1 MDSLR
6 NLIAMVLKSHHK
18 KIKTMLTEKSLL
30 NIFEGEESVNKTS
43 SLKQFVE
50 SVFNSSNIAM
60 LLFDS
65 EGICKTAN
73 NNFSS
78 FVEYPKKELIDQ
90 PIFKLFPNDFNK
102 KNFDLIKNFT
112 DKQEILK
119 LKTKIITFSG
129 KEKYIHA
136 TIFKAFEDNDKLW
149 AITIKDITNRL
160 QNDLIKSVLL
170 KISEEAAYS
179 SSVEEMYSAIR
190 NSIGLIMPAENLLL
204 IQFDE
209 DKTSLK
215 SRYVTG
221 TFNAIVNKPRF
232 KEFFRAIVLEMSRRN
247 KAFLINN
254 DLINEF
260 SLNEYSS
267 KIYFSNNDTIV
278 APLKVKE
285 KIIGLMLIKSSLNSF
300 SFDINDKKVIEI
312 VSSHIARVIE
322 RKNYEEE
329 ILFTQR
335 KAETAS
341 KIKSEF
347 LAQMS
352 HEIRTPL
359 NTIMSFSNL
368 LKSEIEKAIGYQFDP
383 YFSSIENGT
392 SRLVRTMDL
401 LLSASQVHSGEYK
414 VSLTE
419 LEVEKDVIKPIIDK
433 FITAADRKGIQLTY
447 ENVAENSRLICDH
460 YSVNQIFINLL
471 DNAIK
476 FTNSGKVE
484 VIIRNND
491 KKQLQIDVSDTG
503 VGISEKYLPEIFE
516 LFSQEETGYTRKFEG
531 MGLGLVLVKEY
542 TTLNKADVQ
551 IVSKKNKGTTFSVIF
566 W

>member
-1 MDSLR
+1 
-6 NLIAMVLKSHHK
+6 
-18 KIKTMLTEKSLL
+18 MLTEKSLL
-30 NIFEGEESVNKTS
+30 SIFPSEKSVNKTS
-43 SLKQFVE
+43 SLRQFVE

-65 EGICKTAN
+65 QGICETVN
-73 NNFSS
+73 GNFSS
-78 FVEYPKKELIDQ
+78 FVEYPKNELIDQ

-102 KNFDLIKNFT
+102 KSFDLIRNFT
-112 DKQEILK
+112 DNQEILK
-119 LKTKIITFSG
+119 LKTKIITSSG
-129 KEKYIHA
+129 REKYIHA
-136 TIFKAFEDNDKLW
+136 TIFKVFEDSDRLW

-160 QNDLIKSVLL
+160 QNDLIKSLLL
-170 KISEEAAYS
+170 KISVEAGYS

-204 IQFDE
+204 IQFN
-209 DKTSLK
+209 KNRTSLK

-221 TFNAIVNKPRF
+221 VFNSIINKP
-232 KEFFRAIVLEMSRRN
+232 EFNEFLKPIVVQMNNRN

-254 DLINEF
+254 ELIQNL

-267 KIYFSNNDTIV
+267 KICFYDNDTIV
-278 APLKVKE
+278 APLRVKE
-285 KIIGLMLIKSSLNSF
+285 KNIGLMIIKSSLDSF
-300 SFDINDKKVIEI
+300 SFDVSDKKVIEI
-312 VSSHIARVIE
+312 ISSHIARVIE

-329 ILFTQR
+329 ILLTQK

-341 KIKSEF
+341 KIKTEF

-368 LKSEIEKAIGYQFDP
+368 LKSELGKKIGNKYED
-383 YFSSIENGT
+383 YFSSIEHGT

-401 LLSASQVHSGEYK
+401 LLCASHVHSGEYK
-414 VSLTE
+414 INLTE
-419 LEVEKDVIKPIIDK
+419 LEVEKDIIKPIVDK
-433 FITAADRKGIQLTY
+433 FTKKAKSKGILLTY
-447 ENVAENSRLICDH
+447 KNISPNSRLICDN
-460 YSVNQIFINLL
+460 YSVTQIFINLL

-484 VIIRNND
+484 IIIKNNE
-491 KKQLQIDVSDTG
+491 KKQLQVDVTDTG

-531 MGLGLVLVKEY
+531 MGLGLMLVKEY
-542 TTLNKADVQ
+542 SLLNKADVQ

>member
-1 MDSLR
+1 
-6 NLIAMVLKSHHK
+6 
-18 KIKTMLTEKSLL
+18 MLTEKSLL
-30 NIFEGEESVNKTS
+30 QFFPGEKSVNES
-43 SLKQFVE
+43 SPLKQFVE

-65 EGICKTAN
+65 EGICKTVN

-78 FVEYPKKELIDQ
+78 FVEYPKSKLVNRS
-90 PIFKLFPNDFNK
+90 IFKLFPKDFDR
-102 KNFDLIKNFT
+102 KNLDLIKNFT

-119 LKTKIITFSG
+119 LKTKIITSSG

-136 TIFKAFEDNDKLW
+136 TIFKAFEDSERLW

-179 SSVEEMYSAIR
+179 GSVEEMYSAIR

-204 IQFDE
+204 IQFNSN
-209 DKTSLK
+209 KTNLK

-221 TFNAIVNKPRF
+221 AFNSIVNKPNF
-232 KEFFRAIVLEMSRRN
+232 NEFVNSLALEMDKRN
-247 KAFLINN
+247 KAFLITSEM
-254 DLINEF
+254 INAL
-260 SLNEYSS
+260 SLNEYSR
-267 KIYFSNNDTIV
+267 KLLFNNNDTIA
-278 APLKVKE
+278 APLVIKE

-300 SFDINDKKVIEI
+300 CFDINDKKVVEI
-312 VSSHIARVIE
+312 ISGHIARVIE
-322 RKNYEEE
+322 RKHYEEE
-329 ILFTQR
+329 IILTQKR
-335 KAETAS
+335 AETAS

-368 LKSEIEKAIGYQFDP
+368 LKSELAAMIGNQYGA
-383 YFSSIENGT
+383 YFRSIEEGT

-401 LLSASQVHSGEYK
+401 LLSASQINSGEYK
-414 VSLTE
+414 VSLAE
-419 LEVEKDVIKPIIDK
+419 LDVEKDIISPILEK
-433 FITAADRKGIQLTY
+433 FKNTASSKGIELSY
-447 ENVAENSRLICDH
+447 KNLADNSRLICDT
-460 YSVNQIFINLL
+460 YSLNQIFINLI

-476 FTNSGKVE
+476 FTKEGKVE
-484 VIIRNND
+484 IVI
-491 KKQLQIDVSDTG
+491 KKNEKQQLQIDVIDTG

-516 LFSQEETGYTRKFEG
+516 LFSQEETGYTRRFEG

-542 TTLNKADVQ
+542 STLNKADVQ

>member
-1 MDSLR
+1 
-6 NLIAMVLKSHHK
+6 
-18 KIKTMLTEKSLL
+18 MLTEKSLL
-30 NIFEGEESVNKTS
+30 HIFQGEKSVSEIS

-65 EGICKTAN
+65 EGICRTAN
-73 NNFSS
+73 NNFCS
-78 FVEYPKKELIDQ
+78 FVEYPKGKLVDQ
-90 PIFKLFPNDFNK
+90 SIFKLFPNDFNK
-102 KNFDLIKNFT
+102 KNFALIKGFIE
-112 DKQEILK
+112 KQEILK
-119 LKTKIITFSG
+119 LKTKIITSNG

-136 TIFKAFEDNDKLW
+136 TIFKAFEDNEKLW

-160 QNDLIKSVLL
+160 ENHLIKSVLL
-170 KISEEAAYS
+170 KISEEAGYS

-209 DKTSLK
+209 ENFSLK

-221 TFNAIVNKPRF
+221 VFKSIVNKPEFNKFF
-232 KEFFRAIVLEMSRRN
+232 KTIAIQMQSKN
-247 KAFLINN
+247 KAFLINHE
-254 DLINEF
+254 LISSL

-267 KIYFSNNDTIV
+267 KIYFSHNDTIV

-285 KIIGLMLIKSSLNSF
+285 KIIGLMLIKSSLPSF
-300 SFDINDKKVIEI
+300 SFNINDKKVIEI
-312 VSSHIARVIE
+312 ISSHIARVIE
-322 RKNYEEE
+322 RKNFEEE
-329 ILFTQR
+329 IILIQK

-359 NTIMSFSNL
+359 NSIMSFSNL
-368 LKSEIEKAIGYQFDP
+368 LKSEIGKMIGNKYEA
-383 YFSSIENGT
+383 YFSSIEHGT

-401 LLSASQVHSGEYK
+401 LLSASQVHSGSYK
-414 VSLTE
+414 VSLSE
-419 LEVEKDVIKPIIDK
+419 LDMEKDVIVPILDK
-433 FITAADRKGIQLTY
+433 FSNIAHSKGIELTY
-447 ENVAENSRLICDH
+447 KNISVNSRLICDN

-476 FTNSGKVE
+476 FTNSGEVK
-484 VIIRNND
+484 VIIKDNE
-491 KKQLQIDVSDTG
+491 KKQLQIDVEDTG
-503 VGISEKYLPEIFE
+503 VGISEKYLPEVFE

-542 TTLNKADVQ
+542 ATLNKADVQ